1 LKKWKDGLEL
11 TSTIELISYFSGR
24 CFLTRMIFRRF
35 FILIFLTNAL
45 TAYSQAGKPIQLGKN
60 ASDCLGALLLN
71 DTVVGP
77 VYSPKGWGNKLEIR
91 GYELGDPYFI
101 EKEHNTVWYKFV
113 VPYDAIFTF
122 DLIPNIKTDDFDF
135 LIFQYDGPNF
145 CKDIENGTRI
155 PIRTNISRKNTE
167 VDGRTGLS
175 AASINE
181 YVPSGPGSPY
191 SKALDVKKGE
201 MYYLLVDN
209 PFKENEGH
217 TVYLHFRKVK
227 SDTTRQSQEGKSR
240 EEYSIPYRTLQITV
254 TDKDSDNRLASTIGI
269 DGLPDSVQ
277 SSYSSVSRVELDVIS
292 YRNYEIS
299 VVKKGYLLATETFLA
314 KNDSLYK
321 VPIKLKKME
330 LGDRLNLEKIKFEVD
345 DTEILEKS
353 LPALAQ
359 LKSFMDANPSVHI
372 EIQGHV
378 NGEAKRNKR
387 KFIKLSEARAEA
399 IYKKL
404 VESGVSKD
412 RMSFKGFGNAKM
424 IYPTPINNRQ
434 AEANRRVE
442 IEIVKL

>member
-1 LKKWKDGLEL
+1 
-11 TSTIELISYFSGR
+11 
-24 CFLTRMIFRRF
+24 MIFMNGVPAF
-35 FILIFLTNAL
+35 
-45 TAYSQAGKPIQLGKN
+45 SQGGKPIQLGKN

-155 PIRTNISRKNTE
+155 PVRTNISRKNID
-167 VDGRTGLS
+167 VDGKTGLS
-175 AASINE
+175 KGSIDE

-191 SKALDVKKGE
+191 SKPLKVKKGE
-201 MYYLLVDN
+201 LYYLLVDN

-217 TVYLHFRKVK
+217 TIYLHFRKLK
-227 SDTTRQSQEGKSR
+227 SDTTKESEEETK
-240 EEYSIPYRTLQITV
+240 EEYSIPYRKLQITV
-254 TDKDSDNRLASTIGI
+254 TDKDTDDRLASKIAI

-277 SSYSSVSRVELDVIS
+277 SAYPSVSRVELDVIS

-299 VVKKGYLLATETFLA
+299 VVKKGYLLATKTFLA

-353 LPALAQ
+353 LPALEQ
-359 LKSFMDANPSVHI
+359 LKSFMDANPTVHI

-387 KFIKLSEARAEA
+387 KYIKLSEARAEA
-399 IYKKL
+399 IYDKL
-404 VESGVSKD
+404 MESGVSQD
-412 RMSFKGFGNAKM
+412 RMSYKGFGNAKM